1 VIKHGALVNCKD
13 NNGRTP
19 LSCIIEAKPDEWSK
33 YSDITQLLL
42 DNGADVVVA
51 DRQGVTLMHKA
62 AAAGNKEIILLLLTH
77 GAAVDAKDNNG
88 RTLLHYAAG
97 ASVPGM
103 DSHSNPDVVQL
114 LLSKGIDVDEV
125 DAQLE
130 KLLSANIDIN
140 VQDKYGIVPLH
151 NATQV
156 GHVDIAKLLIAQGA
170 RLDIKDNAGR
180 VPLHYAAGAGSNGE
194 ALSASMLG
202 IIRILL
208 DNGADINAQDNTGL
222 TPLYYAA
229 DRRSKDIV
237 QLLIDNGADIDIV
250 DNRGHIPYHW
260 IQSIIS
266 LLKIGNEDRNT
277 WTKINGYQEI
287 AQLLKRSEYY
297 VAPNGKDNNPGTVDR
312 PFSSLTAA
320 IDIAE
325 PGDTILIRGGTY
337 VCSQTIHIDTSGLP
351 GKPISIRAYPGEV
364 PVFDCSIVR
373 TPHSTPSDIGFM
385 IKGAYWHIKGIV
397 ITDIH
402 RALQL
407 TSEAAHHNVLEQ
419 VVACKARISM
429 ESGAAHNLIINCDA
443 YQSVEF
449 LRNGGNA
456 DGVGAGLGL
465 GILNVFI
472 GNRSWNNSD
481 DGYDFW
487 YAGNPVRLESCYAW
501 RNGENIWNHPF
512 FAGNGNGFKLGK
524 GMGKHILINCVAW
537 GHPHRGFDLNANTEG
552 VILRNCTGWDNLINY
567 YFTTNR
573 GGVGNVL
580 RNNLSYGGKD
590 SIGARVDSSSNSW
603 DAELGIA
610 LTDADFF
617 SFDDSMMS
625 APRNPDGS
633 IPYNKFLKLAPTS
646 GAIDKGIDIGM
657 PFAGKKPDLGA
668 FEYDP
673 NEDSED
679 YVKMLHQAVRDHDT
693 NEINKL
699 LTGDE
704 GINDKDWL
712 GYTPLHW
719 AVYFGYADLIELL
732 ISKGADPN
740 IQSDTGRYALEIAR
754 AMAYPE
760 LEALLRK
767 LGAKTGDVSTDE
779 GSQEAKAAEEQKP
792 SATASWT
799 ESCDSKTIG
808 ASP

>member
-1 VIKHGALVNCKD
+1 LALCSLEVKTMRYILRIYTVVGLALIINTSPCFPTDVNTQNEESEHLASAHASQPQGPVKEPQKVEQSISD
-13 NNGRTP
+13 K
-19 LSCIIEAKPDEWSK
+19 IELNR
-33 YSDITQLLL
+33 QLLHQASSAGITFMKKL
-42 DNGADVVVA
+42 YIANLLSKGADVNAIDEYGLTSLHYAVRKGNK
-51 DRQGVTLMHKA
+51 DIVTLLLANGAAVDVNVQDVYGVAPLHYA
-62 AAAGNKEIILLLLTH
+62 AAAGDKEIVSLLLAH
-77 GAAVDAKDNNG
+77 GAVIDA
-88 RTLLHYAAG
+88 
-97 ASVPGM
+97 
-103 DSHSNPDVVQL
+103 
-114 LLSKGIDVDEV
+114 
-125 DAQLE
+125 
-130 KLLSANIDIN
+130 
-140 VQDKYGIVPLH
+140 
-151 NATQV
+151 
-156 GHVDIAKLLIAQGA
+156 
-170 RLDIKDNAGR
+170 KDNAGR
-180 VPLHYAAGAGSNGE
+180 TPLHYAAGAGSNGE

-297 VAPNGKDNNPGTVDR
+297 VAPNGKDNNPGTLER

-320 IDIAE
+320 IEIAE

-337 VCSQTIHIDTSGLP
+337 VCSRTIYIDTSGLP

-373 TPHSTPSDIGFM
+373 TPHSTATDIGFM
-385 IKGAYWHIKGIV
+385 VKGAYWHIKGIV

-402 RALQL
+402 RGLSL

-419 VVACKARISM
+419 VVAYKSRISM
-429 ESGAAHNLIINCDA
+429 QSGAAYNLVINCDA
-443 YQSVEF
+443 YQHIEF

-456 DGVGAGLGL
+456 DGFSAGLGL

-481 DGYDFW
+481 DGYDSW
-487 YAGNPVRLESCYAW
+487 YANNPVRWESCYAW

-524 GMGKHILINCVAW
+524 GIGKHILINCVAW
-537 GHPHRGFDLNANTEG
+537 GHYHRGFDLNANTEG
-552 VILRNCTGWDNLINY
+552 VILRNCTGWNNGVNY
-567 YFTTNR
+567 FFQTHS
-573 GGVGNVL
+573 GEAGNIL
-580 RNNLSYGGKD
+580 RNNLSFEGRD
-590 SIGARVDSSSNSW
+590 AIGAKVDSQFNSW
-603 DAELGIA
+603 DADLV
-610 LTDADFF
+610 LTGDDFL
-617 SFDDSMMS
+617 SFDDSVMS
-625 APRNPDGS
+625 GPRNPDGS
-633 IPYNKFLKLAPTS
+633 IPQNDFLKLASTS
-646 GAIDKGIDIGM
+646 AAIDKGVDVNI
-657 PFAGKKPDLGA
+657 PYVGKAPDLGA

-673 NEDSED
+673 NETSEG
-679 YVKMLHQAVRDHDT
+679 YVKMLHQAVRDHDLKQI
-693 NEINKL
+693 EQL
-699 LTGDE
+699 LAQEE

-719 AVYFGYADLIELL
+719 AVYFGYSDLIELL
-732 ISKGADPN
+732 ISKGADPD
-740 IQSDTGRYALEIAR
+740 IQSNTGRYALEIAR

-767 LGAKTGDVSTDE
+767 LGAKAGDVSTDE
-779 GSQEAKAAEEQKP
+779 GSQETKAVEEQKP
-792 SATASWT
+792 SATAN
-799 ESCDSKTIG
+799 
-808 ASP
+808 